1 MREFTNAHP
10 FVQQSLRARPPS
22 GCCGGL
28 TPEALITGY
37 TVESMHFQSIS
48 KVRKMENKRMTIM
61 GTRHVVAAGHYLAA
75 HAAFEILE
83 AGGNAIDAGVAAGL
97 AIGVLQTEKVNIG
110 GVAPQIIYTARDRKV
125 RSIDG
130 LGVWP
135 RAVTPDYF
143 LKKHGGKIPPGV
155 ERCVV
160 PAAPDAWITALS
172 HFGTMSFGEVA
183 SAAIRFASEGFPMY
197 PLMADFIADNTDYYG
212 RWPSSKKVF
221 MPGGKPPV
229 PGKVFVQADLG
240 RTLKYMADEERRG
253 KRKGRK
259 AGLQAA
265 RDAFYKGDIARD
277 VTKWITQQGGLM
289 RYEDFAGF
297 KVNFEPTV
305 KSRFGNIELHA
316 CGPWSQGPALPMALN
331 ILKGYDL
338 KAMGHNTPQYIHV
351 VTEALKLAFA
361 DRHQHFGDP
370 KFVKVPIAGLL
381 SEKYAA
387 WRRTL
392 IRGDRAWPEMPP
404 AGDPKSLTALQ
415 NICMPAPQPDE
426 APGPGDTSYLCVID
440 RHGNAF
446 SATPS
451 DGSDKTP
458 LIPGVGIL
466 CSGRGTQSWADP
478 THPSSVAPGKRP
490 RLTPNPALALKNGR
504 AYMPFGTPGGDVQI
518 QAMIQVFLNINVFGM
533 GIQDAVEAP
542 RFANYS
548 YPGSFEPHP
557 YFPGRL
563 YLESRIP
570 RETGDALAA
579 MGHRLYWWDD
589 MTWLAGSVCTIVS
602 DHANGVLHGGADPRR
617 PAYVLGW

>member
-1 MREFTNAHP
+1 MT
-10 FVQQSLRARPPS
+10 S
-22 GCCGGL
+22 
-28 TPEALITGY
+28 
-37 TVESMHFQSIS
+37 
-48 KVRKMENKRMTIM
+48 KRMTIM

-110 GVAPQIIYTARDRKV
+110 GVAPQIIFTAKDRKV
-125 RSIDG
+125 HSIDG

-135 RAVTPDYF
+135 RAITPDYF

-172 HFGTMSFGEVA
+172 KFGTMSFGDVA

-197 PLMADFIADNTDYYG
+197 PLMAQFIADNPDSYT
-212 RWPSSKKVF
+212 RWPSSKRVF

-240 RTLKYMADEERRG
+240 RTLQYMVDQERRA

-265 RDAFYKGDIARD
+265 RDAFYKGDIAHA
-277 VTKWITQQGGLM
+277 VTKWIKQQGGLM
-289 RYEDFAGF
+289 RYEDFSEF
-297 KVNFEPTV
+297 SVNFEPTV
-305 KSRFGNIELHA
+305 KSRFGNVEVHA
-316 CGPWSQGPALPMALN
+316 CGPWSQGAALPMALN

-338 KAMGHNTPQYIHV
+338 KSLGHNTPQYIHV
-351 VTEALKLAFA
+351 VTEALKLAFS
-361 DRHQHFGDP
+361 DRHHYFGDP
-370 KFVKVPIAGLL
+370 KFVKIPLQGLL
-381 SEKYAA
+381 SEKYAD
-387 WRRTL
+387 WRRSL
-392 IRGDRAWPEMPP
+392 ISDDRAWPEMPP
-404 AGDPKSLTALQ
+404 AGDPKSLATIA
-415 NICMPAPQPDE
+415 NRCMPEPQSDE
-426 APGPGDTSYLCVID
+426 APGPGDTSYVCVID

-458 LIPGVGIL
+458 IIPGVGIL

-478 THPSSVAPGKRP
+478 SHPSSVAPGKRP
-490 RLTPNPALALKNGR
+490 RLTPNPALALKNGK
-504 AYMPFGTPGGDVQI
+504 AYMPFGSPGGDVQI
-518 QAMIQVFLNINVFGM
+518 QAMIQVFLNVNVFGM
-533 GIQDAVEAP
+533 SVQDAVEAP

-579 MGHRLYWWDD
+579 MGHKLYWWDD
-589 MTWLAGSVCTIVS
+589 MTWLAGAVCTIVN
-602 DHANGVLHGGADPRR
+602 DHQRGVLHGGADPRR